1 LSLSTSV
8 NTKVRLVLRRLLQV
22 DRPMSPRS
30 DDEIAAEV
38 ERNYRWNLTV
48 NLIEA
53 ATFLFG
59 ASLISSSTIVPLFI
73 NKLTSS
79 PLLIG
84 LAAVI
89 SQGGWYLPQIFTAN
103 VVEQLPRKKPVVVN
117 AGFILERLPILLL
130 PGAALIAGRSA
141 PLALVLFLTILT
153 WHHLGA
159 GMIATAWQDMV
170 ACCFPVN
177 RRGRFFGTAAFL
189 GTGAGIAGAALS
201 TRILKDFPFPT
212 NFAYVFALAATGITI
227 SWFFIALTR
236 EPSQPASL
244 PQQSSRQFWSGL
256 PNILRQDHN
265 FRRFMVA
272 RLTLAM
278 GGMGLGFVTVAAV
291 QRWGVPDSMVGVFTA
306 ALLLGQTIG
315 NLGSGFLADR
325 CGHKLSLELSALA
338 AFLAFALAWRAPSA
352 DWYYVVF
359 VLLGFALGAVIVSGT
374 LVSMEFCMPQRRP
387 TYAGMTN
394 TSVGLIS
401 VVAPLLGAWLASHDY
416 NWLFALSAGVNLVA
430 LVLMRWWVREPR
442 WVRPTNVMAEK

>member
-1 LSLSTSV
+1 M
-8 NTKVRLVLRRLLQV
+8 LRRLLQV
-22 DRPMSPRS
+22 DRPVSPRS

-89 SQGGWYLPQIFTAN
+89 AQGGWYLPQIFTAN

-189 GTGAGIAGAALS
+189 GTGVGIAGAALS
-201 TRILKDFPFPT
+201 TRILKDSPFPT
-212 NFAYVFALAATGITI
+212 NFAYVFALTATSITV

-236 EPSQPASL
+236 EPSQPISL
-244 PQQSSRQFWSGL
+244 PRQSSRQFWSGL
-256 PNILRQDHN
+256 PKILRQDHN
-265 FRRFMVA
+265 FRRFLVA

-291 QRWGVPDSMVGVFTA
+291 QRWGVPDSMVGIFTA

-325 CGHKLSLELSALA
+325 YGHKLSLELSALA

-359 VLLGFALGAVIVSGT
+359 VLLGFAFGAVIVSGT

>member
-1 LSLSTSV
+1 L
-8 NTKVRLVLRRLLQV
+8 RLALRRFLNV
-22 DRPMSPRS
+22 DRPVSPRS

-73 NKLTSS
+73 SKLTSN

-89 SQGGWYLPQIFTAN
+89 AQAGWYLPQLFTAN
-103 VVEQLPRKKPVVVN
+103 VVERLPHKKPVVVN
-117 AGFILERLPILLL
+117 AGFFSERLPILLL
-130 PGAALIAGRSA
+130 PGVALIAGRSA
-141 PLALVLFLTILT
+141 SLALVLFLAVFA

-159 GMIATAWQDMV
+159 GVVATAWQDMV
-170 ACCFPVN
+170 ARCFPVD

-201 TRILKDFPFPT
+201 IRILKNSAFPI
-212 NFAYVFALAATGITI
+212 NFAYVFALAATCITA

-236 EPSQPASL
+236 EPSQPINV
-244 PQQSSRQFWSGL
+244 PRQSSRQFWSGL

-265 FRRFMVA
+265 FRRFLVA

-291 QRWGVPDSMVGVFTA
+291 QRWGVPDSTVGVFTA

-315 NLGSGFLADR
+315 NLGSGLLADR
-325 CGHKLSLELSALA
+325 YGHKLSLELSALA
-338 AFLAFALAWRAPSA
+338 ASLAFTLAWLAPSA
-352 DWYYVVF
+352 EWYYAVF
-359 VLLGFALGAVIVSGT
+359 VLLGFAFGAVIVSGT
-374 LVSMEFCMPQRRP
+374 LVSMEFCRPQRRP
-387 TYAGMTN
+387 TYTGMAN

-401 VVAPLLGAWLASHDY
+401 VI
-416 NWLFALSAGVNLVA
+416 LVA
-430 LVLMRWWVREPR
+430 LVLMRWWVQEPR
-442 WVRPTNVMAEK
+442 WVKARSELTEK